1 MLMSTTADWL
11 DVDDEVDPDTLKVPE
26 NPEHRRIV
34 DAIGVVAARHLQ
46 PGVVVYRDMNWY
58 PPDKGNAIAPDLM
71 TLPAGVLPKDA
82 KSYRQSTEAL
92 PMPGVVVEVPSA
104 SDSYDGMRVKAA
116 RYNALGID
124 LYVISTDPVVGG
136 ATQYRAGSKETTLWT
151 GRPIASLG
159 GLSIEMSEGR
169 VAVRTP
175 DGTLIATDVDLCNH
189 MARAEADALAR
200 AAEAQRQTAEVLER
214 NAQLEA
220 KLRELGVEP

>member
-1 MLMSTTADWL
+1 MSTTADWL
-11 DVDDEVDPDTLKVPE
+11 DVDDEVDPDTSKVPE
-26 NPEHRRIV
+26 DPEHRRIV

-46 PGVVVYRDMNWY
+46 PGVIVYRDMNWY
-58 PPDKGNAIAPDLM
+58 PPDDGNAIAPDLM

-116 RYNALGID
+116 RYNALGVA

-136 ATQYRAGSKETTLWT
+136 ATQYLAGSSEVTVWT

-189 MARAEADALAR
+189 MARAEANALAQ
-200 AAEAQRQTAEVLER
+200 AAEAQRQTAAALER
-214 NAQLEA
+214 TAQLEA
-220 KLRELGVEP
+220 RLRELGVEP

>member
-1 MLMSTTADWL
+1 MSTTADWL
-11 DVDDEVDPDTLKVPE
+11 DVDDEVDPDTLTVPE

-46 PGVVVYRDMNWY
+46 PDVIVYRDMNWY
-58 PPDKGNAIAPDLM
+58 PRDSGNAIAPDLM

-104 SDSYDGMRVKAA
+104 SDSYDGMRAKAA
-116 RYNALGID
+116 RYNALGVD

-136 ATQYRAGSKETTLWT
+136 ATQYRAGSSEVTVWT

-175 DGTLIATDVDLCNH
+175 EGTLIATDVDLCSH
-189 MARAEADALAR
+189 MAQAVSRRARSGDRRAGAGCRGATANCRGAR
-200 AAEAQRQTAEVLER
+200 ARRAT
-214 NAQLEA
+214 
-220 KLRELGVEP
+220 